1 MARPDI
7 IYSRSSRRRDG
18 GDAAS
23 SIFMSD
29 TFPEQ
34 FSEQARADFQR
45 ARFKAFINRVWGSL
59 SGQGQPTTLLS
70 YDEIKEK
77 LHIGGPIYRG
87 VQTVRV
93 DQIAGSLNRY
103 HEFDRVF
110 LPASDKLAERWQRV
124 NRAFYQEISLPP
136 VVLYKVGQVYFVVDG
151 HHRVSVAREQGQIY
165 IEAEVRECATRVNLT
180 PDIRLEDLE
189 ILGTKVKFLER
200 TSLDTL
206 RPDANIKVTIPDGFD
221 RMLEHIAVHRYFMGL
236 DWKRDISEE
245 EAVTHWYDT
254 VYMPIINVIHDSN
267 ILKDFPGKTEGD
279 LYLWVLDHQ
288 HYLQQEEG
296 ASLQP
301 PEEAARNFLGDDV
314 KKHVR
319 KTRSDKGQKRKK

>member
-1 MARPDI
+1 
-7 IYSRSSRRRDG
+7 
-18 GDAAS
+18 
-23 SIFMSD
+23 MSD
-29 TFPEQ
+29 PSTYN
-34 FSEQARADFQR
+34 EQARADFQR
-45 ARFKAFINRVWGSL
+45 ARFKAFMNRVWSTI
-59 SGQGQPTTLLS
+59 SGQPTTLLS

-110 LPASDKLAERWQRV
+110 MPASDQLADRWQSV
-124 NRAFYQEISLPP
+124 NRAFYQEISLLP

-165 IEAEVRECATRVNLT
+165 IEAEVRECSTRVNIT
-180 PDIRLEDLE
+180 PDIKPEDLE
-189 ILGTKVKFLER
+189 ILEDKVHFLER
-200 TSLDTL
+200 TSLDRL
-206 RPDANIKVTIPDGFD
+206 IPEANIKLTIPDGFE

-245 EAVTHWYDT
+245 EAIKHWYET
-254 VYMPIINVIHDSN
+254 VYLPVISVIRDTD
-267 ILKDFPGKTEGD
+267 ILKEFPGKTEAD

-288 HYLQQEEG
+288 HYLVEEEG
-296 ASLQP
+296 VPLQM
-301 PEEAARNFLGDDV
+301 PEEAARTFVENGIL
-314 KKHVR
+314 KPVR
-319 KTRSDKGQKRKK
+319 KKKTSGQKNKSKGTGKK

>member
-1 MARPDI
+1 
-7 IYSRSSRRRDG
+7 
-18 GDAAS
+18 
-23 SIFMSD
+23 MSD
-29 TFPEQ
+29 Q
-34 FSEQARADFQR
+34 FSNQARGDFQR
-45 ARFKAFINRVWGSL
+45 ARFKAFVNRLWSTL
-59 SGQGQPTTLLS
+59 SGQPSTLLS
-70 YDEIKEK
+70 YDEVKEK

-87 VQTVRV
+87 VQTVHV

-110 LPASDKLAERWQRV
+110 LPASDKLSERWQRV

-165 IEAEVRECATRVNLT
+165 IEAEVRECATRVNIK
-180 PDIRLEDLE
+180 PDIRLEDLK
-189 ILGTKVKFLER
+189 ILGTKVNFLER

-206 RPDANIKVTIPDGFD
+206 RPDANIKVTIPDGFE
-221 RMLEHIAVHRYFMGL
+221 RMLEHIAVHRYFMGI

-245 EAVTHWYDT
+245 EAVAHWYDT
-254 VYMPIINVIHDSN
+254 VYMPVVQVIRDTN

-288 HYLQQEEG
+288 RYLVQEGE
-296 ASLQP
+296 SLQP
-301 PEEAARNFLGDDV
+301 PETAARTFVDDET
-314 KKHVR
+314 KKPSR
-319 KTRSDKGQKRKK
+319 KTRSDKRSTPRSSSADKDKKRKP

>member
-1 MARPDI
+1 
-7 IYSRSSRRRDG
+7 
-18 GDAAS
+18 
-23 SIFMSD
+23 MSD
-29 TFPEQ
+29 QFPEQ
-34 FSEQARADFQR
+34 YSDQARADFQR
-45 ARFKAFINRVWGSL
+45 ARFKAFMHRVWGAL
-59 SGQGQPTTLLS
+59 SGQPSTLLS

-87 VQTVRV
+87 VQTVHV

-151 HHRVSVAREQGQIY
+151 HHRVSVAREQGQIF

-180 PDIRLEDLE
+180 PDIKLDDLQILEN
-189 ILGTKVKFLER
+189 KVHFLER
-200 TSLDTL
+200 TSLDSL

-245 EAVTHWYDT
+245 EAIAHWYDN
-254 VYMPIINVIHDSN
+254 VYRPVVHVIRDTD
-267 ILKDFPGKTEGD
+267 ILREFPGKTEGD

-288 HYLQQEEG
+288 RYLAEAG
-296 ASLQP
+296 AALQP
-301 PEEAARNFLGDDV
+301 PETAARTFVDEGA
-314 KKHVR
+314 KKPAR
-319 KTRSDKGQKRKK
+319 KTRPDNSRKRK